1 MSNFDAQC
9 IGQYTQYYIID
20 RADFINKIQ
29 TGMSIEEYWN
39 IQKNTRKIYFSVGTQ
54 NAKRPFLSY
63 RFVVNGRT
71 FYGTSKIGYSRDI
84 HARMAG
90 RPCKVYF
97 QSNNPYISCPGDVD
111 SNTPDDV
118 AQPISITAMVLGMI
132 SLFVAWIPIISLLF
146 GGTALALGIVALRKK
161 KANNYFAWAGI
172 ICSGIA
178 LLIGILVTILLIAI
192 FVFDLPAFFIK

>member
-9 IGQYTQYYIID
+9 TGQYTQYYIID

-39 IQKNTRKIYFSVGTQ
+39 IQQNTRKIYFSVGTQ
-54 NAKRPFLSY
+54 NFKRPFLSY

-97 QSNNPYISCPGDVD
+97 QSNNPYISCPGDID
-111 SNTPDDV
+111 SNTPDST
-118 AQPISITAMVLGMI
+118 AQPLSITAMVLGLI
-132 SLFVAWIPIISLLF
+132 SLFLSCIPFISFLM
-146 GGTALALGIVALRKK
+146 GGISFVLGIVALQKK
-161 KANNYFAWAGI
+161 KSNNNFAWAGI

-178 LLIGILVTILLIAI
+178 LMIGMLVTLL
-192 FVFDLPAFFIK
+192 FVAYVFRSHF